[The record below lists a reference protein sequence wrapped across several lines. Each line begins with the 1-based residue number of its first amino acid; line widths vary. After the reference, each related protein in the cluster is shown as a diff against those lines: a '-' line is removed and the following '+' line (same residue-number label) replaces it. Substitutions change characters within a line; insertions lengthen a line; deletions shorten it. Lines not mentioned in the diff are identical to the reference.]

1 MAAGGVGGKCARA
14 CSTAAGEPRGAGP
27 RERGRGRAG
36 PSGLGTRRQLAVA
49 VGKSW
54 QDWEGLRRRYGSHGQ
69 EQRPRFS
76 RPFQRVLS
84 GRGAA
89 GDVPTQAGR
98 SLSDRAGDARPP
110 LSRTL
115 RRLGPPSRNHPTP
128 CGLGLCFLRPDPG
141 NRGGEAATAEEEGAV
156 VATAAQPE
164 VRPAPAPSGPAAW
177 PGPAHVS
184 RSALWLPEGCPAPPR
199 RRRPASSSA
208 PKA

>member
-1 MAAGGVGGKCARA
+1 MQHAPAASRAGAGPGGAAWGLAAGGVGGKCARA

-27 RERGRGRAG
+27 RERGRWRAG
-36 PSGLGTRRQLAVA
+36 PSGLWTRRQLAVA

-54 QDWEGLRRRYGSHGQ
+54 QDREGLRRRYGSHGQ
-69 EQRPRFS
+69 EQRPRFR

-128 CGLGLCFLRPDPG
+128 GGLGLCFLRPDPG
-141 NRGGEAATAEEEGAV
+141 NRGGEADTAEEEGAV

-164 VRPAPAPSGPAAW
+164 FFCQENGLPS
-177 PGPAHVS
+177 
-184 RSALWLPEGCPAPPR
+184 PEHILSFLMGQDPI
-199 RRRPASSSA
+199 
-208 PKA
+208 